1 MKRFV
6 KHRIKISI
14 SIFILFLMIVLTIFS
29 FLMENTDFSDVL
41 IWLWMGFTVFLLLCL
56 FCNERKREKL
66 LDSIRQLLEGQD
78 EEVVLQ
84 KYRRYFVEQEENVLR
99 QLCNYFQETSIAEVM
114 KNEAEM
120 HALQNQINPHFLY
133 NTLDVIRSRAMRYGN
148 NDVAEMVEALGLQ
161 FRYCINRFGEMA
173 TLRQELDHVNNYL
186 LIQKY
191 RMGERYQFV
200 AVIEDE
206 EAVLSCRM
214 PVLTLQPIIEN
225 ALQHGISSLIKGG
238 VITLKVCLKGNRVE
252 ITVEDNGIGMARK
265 ELQEIRESL
274 HGQEELSDKPFKG
287 IVRGIALKNVN
298 KRIKFYYGEK
308 YGLDI
313 TSTEGVGTSV
323 LITLPYVKE

>member
-1 MKRFV
+1 MKYFM
-6 KHRIKISI
+6 KYRIEICS
-14 SIFILFLMIVLTIFS
+14 SIFILFLLTVVTIVS
-29 FLMENTDFSDVL
+29 FVMNYGGLQDIL
-41 IWLWMGFTVFLLLCL
+41 IWLWMGFAVFLFANFLNNLRR
-56 FCNERKREKL
+56 RKEM
-66 LDSIRQLLEGQD
+66 LDCISQLLEGQD
-78 EEVVLQ
+78 EEVILQ
-84 KYRRYFVEQEENVLR
+84 QYRRCFGKQEDILR

-173 TLRQELDHVNNYL
+173 TLQQELDHVNNYL

-191 RMGERYQFV
+191 RMGDRYQFHTV
-200 AVIEDE
+200 LEDE

-225 ALQHGISSLIKGG
+225 ALQHGIRSLIRGG
-238 VITLKVCLKGNRVE
+238 IITLKVCLKGNRVE
-252 ITVEDNGIGMARK
+252 ITVEDNGIGMSRK
-265 ELQEIRESL
+265 ELQAVRESL
-274 HGQEELSDKPFKG
+274 HGQEEIPDKSSRGAP
-287 IVRGIALKNVN
+287 RGIALKNVN
-298 KRIKFYYGEK
+298 KRIKFYYGER

-323 LITLPYVKE
+323 LITFPYAKE